1 MAKLLAILQKFLEE
15 IERHNPHKLVLKGG
29 TALSLYY
36 FNHHRES
43 EDLDFDADLSEKH
56 NYKEIQNYFAD
67 ILQKLMDDKV
77 IKDFRIKKHGFAAT
91 EMYHIKIEL
100 ETYKIYET
108 KIDVNFVEIPKNI
121 EKIDHLYL
129 YPVERIFITKM
140 ITFCSRKEFKD
151 LYDLS
156 YVIKKINLEVF
167 AGNKNVLEL
176 IDELI
181 AIVESE
187 NMMSLY
193 KQAFR
198 NVDLLFKNLKESQVE
213 KFVGKL
219 VRDIKILRNKLR

>member
-1 MAKLLAILQKFLEE
+1 MAKLLSILQKFLKEVE
-15 IERHNPHKLVLKGG
+15 SENPYDLVLKGG

-43 EDLDFDADLSEKH
+43 EDLDFDADLSQKP
-56 NYKEIQNYFAD
+56 NYKEIQQYFIR
-67 ILQKLMDDKV
+67 ILHKLKNDK
-77 IKDFRIKKHGFAAT
+77 IIQNFRIKKHGFAST
-91 EMYHIKIEL
+91 QRYHVKIEL

-108 KIDVNFVEIPKNI
+108 KIDVDFIEMPKKI
-121 EKIDHLYL
+121 EKIAQLCL

-156 YVIKKINLEVF
+156 YVIKKIDLKVF
-167 AGNKNVLEL
+167 ARNKNVLEL

-181 AIVESE
+181 AIVENE
-187 NMMSLY
+187 NMAPLY

-198 NVDLLFKNLKESQVE
+198 NVDLMFKNLKESQVE
-213 KFVGKL
+213 NFAGKF